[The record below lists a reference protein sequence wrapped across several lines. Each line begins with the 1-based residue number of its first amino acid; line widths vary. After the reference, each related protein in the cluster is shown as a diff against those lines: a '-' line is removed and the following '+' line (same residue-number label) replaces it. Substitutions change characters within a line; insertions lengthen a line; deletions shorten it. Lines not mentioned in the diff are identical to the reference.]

1 LDLLMEHL
9 QVLDFLI
16 QVVLRRRWTSDLPLL
31 ASGLPKRKDI
41 LIGIQRLQSG
51 SPCG

>member
-1 LDLLMEHL
+1 
-9 QVLDFLI
+9 LDFLI
-16 QVVLRRRWTSDLPLL
+16 QIILRRRRTSGLPLL

-51 SPCG
+51 SPLWLKLFSAA